1 MTQRTPRAV
10 AVNTEDRKVGLV
22 PFEKVEQEKRVPLPV
37 HGTWRGAN
45 EETLLRETFYRLRL
59 GVGYFE
65 DGYQPGHLQQFVG
78 SRSQVAE
85 PQRCSAGFRA
95 GMCSDQCAEAGA
107 IDHRDI
113 FQVQDELLLALS

>member
-1 MTQRTPRAV
+1 MA
-10 AVNTEDRKVGLV
+10 LV
-22 PFEKVEQEKRVPLPV
+22 PFDKVEQEKRAPLSV

-45 EETLLRETFYRLRL
+45 EEALLRETFYRLRL
-59 GVGYFE
+59 GVGNFE
-65 DGYQPGHLQQFVG
+65 DSHQPGHLKQFVG

-85 PQRCSAGFRA
+85 SQRCSAGFRA